1 MKRLP
6 SRPDIAQLKKQAKEL
21 FAAYRSGDTTATDRF
36 RESLP
41 AAAGRNHDEV
51 FQLGL
56 RLHDAQSC
64 IAREYGFVSWVEL
77 KTYVET
83 LRLKTIDPV
92 ALALTFARFVY
103 AGDVAGGMN
112 RGRPEMAARLL
123 SDNPDLIGGDP
134 WLACAVGDVALVRRQ
149 TEVDPAWVNQSGG
162 PLNLP
167 PLIAATHSS
176 LLHLE
181 NYKHRIHEIVDLLL
195 NAGADPNQTIGN
207 RWPPASLEEPSDDN
221 PISALYGAAGQN
233 HDPELTRRLLNA
245 GADPNDN
252 ESLYHALES
261 LDCTRLL
268 LEAGATVTGTNA
280 LYRALDFDDLPTFQ
294 LLVSR
299 ATGANELRDGKL
311 LLWAIRRRRSPE
323 HIQALLAAGVDKTV
337 LTRDGASAHT
347 QAVRYGLPDVA
358 EVLLQAG
365 LKSDTADSDLFVAA
379 CARGDTGTA
388 RNIKTSRPDFP
399 DALSESQLR
408 LLPELAAAGC
418 DSAVRVM
425 VELDWPIAVR
435 GGDWSASALN
445 HAVLRGDAELTRFL
459 LAHGARWTEEHGYG
473 DNVCGTLSWA
483 SINRPVEAGDWA
495 ACAQALIAHGMP
507 PAERDPSDPAIVIVA
522 DQRRQF
528 SEDVNA
534 VLVGDI
540 D

>member
-1 MKRLP
+1 
-6 SRPDIAQLKKQAKEL
+6 
-21 FAAYRSGDTTATDRF
+21 
-36 RESLP
+36 
-41 AAAGRNHDEV
+41 
-51 FQLGL
+51 
-56 RLHDAQSC
+56 QSC
-64 IAREYGFVSWVEL
+64 LAREYGFVSWAEL

-83 LRLKTIDPV
+83 VRLKTTDPV

-103 AGDVAGGMN
+103 AGDVTGGMN

-149 TEVDPAWVNQSGG
+149 TEADPAWVNQSGG

-176 LLHLE
+176 LLRLE

-207 RWPPASLEEPSDDN
+207 RWPPASLDEPSGDN
-221 PISALYGAAGQN
+221 PLSALYGAAGQN

-245 GADPNDN
+245 GADPDDN

-268 LEAGATVTGTNA
+268 LAAGATVTGTNA

-294 LLVSR
+294 LLVSH
-299 ATGANELRDGKL
+299 ATAAKELRDGKL

-337 LTRDGASAHT
+337 LTRDGVSAYT
-347 QAVRYGLPDVA
+347 QALRYDLPDVA
-358 EVLLQAG
+358 DILKQAG
-365 LKSDTADSDLFVAA
+365 LTGDASDSEKFVAA
-379 CARGDTGTA
+379 CARGDADTAGT
-388 RNIKTSRPDFP
+388 IKTGRPDFP
-399 DALSESQLR
+399 NALSESQLR

-435 GGDWSASALN
+435 GGDWNASALN
-445 HAVLRGDAELTRFL
+445 HTVWRGNAELTRFL

-483 SINRPVEAGDWA
+483 SINRPVETGDWA

-507 PAERDPSDPAIVIVA
+507 PAQRDPSDPAIVIVA

-528 SEDVNA
+528 SEDVTA
-534 VLVGDI
+534 VLLGDM